1 MLGSPS
7 WRGCWAE
14 RKAPRASTPPNY
26 STPAEAAGRLAAKGA
41 VLLGAVGVERERVPV
56 QLEAALA
63 RDLVLALLD
72 VDVVKLL
79 DPAALQAHEV
89 VVMAT
94 LVELVHRL
102 AGLEVLPRQQA
113 RVLELG
119 QHAVDGGQA
128 DIDTFGEECP
138 VDVLCGKVA
147 HLARLEE
154 LQDLAPRQR
163 RLEAAVLQALRAVHS
178 ATIIGGS
185 CAPPRATLPSPRWPR
200 ASSPAAASCRAFPA
214 SRPTGSRSS
223 RAITSRRRL
232 WRSSSQA

>member
-72 VDVVKLL
+72 LHVVKLL

-89 VVMAT
+89 VVMAA

-102 AGLEVLPRQQA
+102 AGLEVLPREQA

-178 ATIIGGS
+178 ATIIGGC
-185 CAPPRATLPSPRWPR
+185 CAAPRSATLPSPRSPR
-200 ASSPAAASCRAFPA
+200 ASPRGAASCRAYPA
-214 SRPTGSRSS
+214 SRPTGSISS
-223 RAITSRRRL
+223 RAITSRRRW
-232 WRSSSQA
+232 WRS